1 MLLGLL
7 AKLLIERA
15 WHWPVVWSDN
25 LGISVVQASHL
36 VGAVAGAVAAIAVL
50 HQALD
55 LAD

>member
-1 MLLGLL
+1 L